1 MEQTVR
7 IHNLIKSTKVL
18 GPGNR
23 AAIWFQGCMRN
34 CPGCMSPDSRTLTA
48 GTVIPVEKL
57 VKFFLSLNDIE
68 GITISGGEPF
78 LQIDALYAL
87 VKSIKK
93 NSNLSVIIY
102 TGFTL
107 NELQKMDNEEVN
119 ELLNK
124 MVDILIDGEYV
135 DELND
140 GVALRGSSNQ
150 KVNFLSDRY
159 KNCADMYSSKNRN
172 AEIMISDKEL
182 FFVGI
187 PEKDTLQTWLKTTDS
202 FKEIP
207 HN

>member
-1 MEQTVR
+1 M
-7 IHNLIKSTKVL
+7 
-18 GPGNR
+18 
-23 AAIWFQGCMRN
+23 
-34 CPGCMSPDSRTLTA
+34 DS
-48 GTVIPVEKL
+48 
-57 VKFFLSLNDIE
+57 
-68 GITISGGEPF
+68 
-78 LQIDALYAL
+78 
-87 VKSIKK
+87 
-93 NSNLSVIIY
+93 
-102 TGFTL
+102 
-107 NELQKMDNEEVN
+107 EEVN
-119 ELLNK
+119 ELLNE

-187 PEKDTLQTWLKTTDS
+187 PEKDTLQTWLNTTDF